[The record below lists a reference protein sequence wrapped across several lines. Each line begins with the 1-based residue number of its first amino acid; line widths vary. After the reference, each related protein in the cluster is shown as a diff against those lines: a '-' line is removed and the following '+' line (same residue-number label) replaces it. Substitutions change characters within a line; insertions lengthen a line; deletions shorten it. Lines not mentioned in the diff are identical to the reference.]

1 MMVVECFF
9 LFQFQR
15 ATQDI
20 HTTGKMHQAIMDD
33 LGVILLALNFYF
45 VIVTLEKVI
54 AFSDFSFIE
63 FCSILVVDSSSILGN
78 NSYN

>member
-1 MMVVECFF
+1 MVVVECFF

-33 LGVILLALNFYF
+33 LGVIHFYF
-45 VIVTLEKVI
+45 VIVTLEKLI
-54 AFSDFSFIE
+54 AFSDFSFIIIE
-63 FCSILVVDSSSILGN
+63 SCSILVVDSSSILGN

>member
-1 MMVVECFF
+1 MVVVECFF

-33 LGVILLALNFYF
+33 LGVILFGTQFL
-45 VIVTLEKVI
+45 
-54 AFSDFSFIE
+54 
-63 FCSILVVDSSSILGN
+63 FCNRYVRKANCI
-78 NSYN
+78 